1 MTKDELIAEQ
11 ALEIATLKKRVI
23 DLELQ
28 EGYQLDKWKKV
39 TDALEL
45 SEFTSLQTVTDRIK
59 YWSSLVSGP
68 KCDKCGGMHYKAGE
82 SYRWCPELK
91 GVR

>member
-28 EGYQLDKWKKV
+28 KNYQLDKWKKV
-39 TDALEL
+39 TEALDL
-45 SEFTSLQTVTDRIK
+45 SEFSSLQTVTDRIK
-59 YWSSLVSGP
+59 YWYSLGRVEYIQRG
-68 KCDKCGGMHYKAGE
+68 
-82 SYRWCPELK
+82 
-91 GVR
+91 